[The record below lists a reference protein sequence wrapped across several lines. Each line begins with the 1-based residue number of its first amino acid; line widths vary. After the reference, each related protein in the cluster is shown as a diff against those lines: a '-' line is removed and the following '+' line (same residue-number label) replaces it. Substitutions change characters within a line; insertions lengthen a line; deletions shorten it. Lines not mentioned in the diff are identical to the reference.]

1 VTMRVLDIYYL
12 GEVIL
17 GLLTFLTM
25 YLGSG
30 EDRLSAFDRFKIS
43 LVIFTIY
50 TGLWTILL
58 GVLWIL
64 LSAILGG

>member
-1 VTMRVLDIYYL
+1 MTMRVLDIYYL

-30 EDRLSAFDRFKIS
+30 EDRLSSFDRFKIA

>member
-1 VTMRVLDIYYL
+1 MYMRVLDIYYL

-30 EDRLSAFDRFKIS
+30 EDRLSSFDRFKIA

>member
-1 VTMRVLDIYYL
+1 MTMRVLDIYYL

-30 EDRLSAFDRFKIS
+30 EDRLSEFDRFKIA